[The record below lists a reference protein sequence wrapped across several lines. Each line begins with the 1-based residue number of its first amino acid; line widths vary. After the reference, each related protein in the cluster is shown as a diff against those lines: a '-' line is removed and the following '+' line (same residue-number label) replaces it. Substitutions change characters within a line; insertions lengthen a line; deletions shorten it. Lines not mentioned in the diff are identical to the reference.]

1 MHVFKKSFLNLFD
14 VFLNL
19 SPTIGGYVGPKSGS
33 IVPKISTFRK

>member
-1 MHVFKKSFLNLFD
+1 MHVFKKSFPNLFD
-14 VFLNL
+14 NFSNL